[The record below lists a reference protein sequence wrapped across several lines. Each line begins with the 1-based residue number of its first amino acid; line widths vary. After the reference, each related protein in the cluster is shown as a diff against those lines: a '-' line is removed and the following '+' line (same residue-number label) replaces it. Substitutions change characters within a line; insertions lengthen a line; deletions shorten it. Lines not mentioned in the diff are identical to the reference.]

1 MMRRAA
7 AERCAAKLR
16 PQMGRGAGLMHQ
28 LLGLTA
34 EDGSANLGA
43 VLRALYPSAEV
54 DQALANLRQ
63 VCLALNRSAQKAGM
77 DFRLVSDTKTRSA
90 PEERTVW
97 FEGDDLL
104 ANEIEKFQ

>member
-1 MMRRAA
+1 MMRKAA

-16 PQMGRGAGLMHQ
+16 PKMGRGAGLLDQ
-28 LLGLTA
+28 LLRLTA
-34 EDGSANLGA
+34 EEGSANLGA
-43 VLRALYPSAEV
+43 VLRALYPNAEAE
-54 DQALANLRQ
+54 QALARLRQ
-63 VCLALNRSAQKAGM
+63 FRLALNRSAQKAGM

-90 PEERTVW
+90 PEQRTVW